1 MTNAQITTMANTPHP
16 TKEKEKKRKWN
27 KRQYLAMS
35 KIQNFVN
42 IMSIEVCVCRKDHLI
57 ILGYGSLFYRSDI
70 SLQGY
75 HGSVSY
81 TCGTPLNYP
90 FIIW

>member
-1 MTNAQITTMANTPHP
+1 
-16 TKEKEKKRKWN
+16 
-27 KRQYLAMS
+27 MS

-42 IMSIEVCVCRKDHLI
+42 IMSIEGCVCRKDHLI
-57 ILGYGSLFYRSDI
+57 ILGYGSLYYRSDI